1 MEEFRIVLADACKIV
16 KESSRKRVI
25 SGADEDG
32 RVMVEFSEP
41 VGGRRVK
48 MLTPD
53 EINGML
59 YKEETPESPANAE
72 EAMAEETEPPTA
84 GQEESGESALERI
97 PKDEE
102 GNPQYTQTDAPT
114 AWDAIVEQT
123 EGDKDMARSVVDS
136 TVRDKE
142 AALKKLES
150 SNPKPGA
157 TVAEKIAAAKEH
169 KAAIA
174 AARQELEQWKAIAE
188 VENSRKAEEETKAEA
203 ERKAKAN
210 AEEER
215 TALKGVNLS
224 EEKDENGNSFV
235 VSSDG
240 TTTFGEVRDK
250 SGLPAAPIKL
260 SVGYQD
266 KNGSG
271 YGLTH
276 IEANHGAQIKKEG
289 FASVEDFVS
298 YVAKNYDENNIKVGK
313 RRTGGSITYLL
324 QVTGKHDN
332 TLFIEL
338 SRDGSYWNV
347 NSAGVFRKGY
357 SDKKETVA
365 KTEPQQPSNAISE
378 RALQSADQSNGILPA
393 SPNGKPTV
401 SASKVSESS
410 ETKQEK
416 AEKSISAKVKE
427 ASADVNTE
435 PTEAQKEAGN
445 YKKGHVQVGT
455 FDITIE
461 QPEGSIR
468 RGTDADGK
476 QWESKMHN
484 TYGYFRGT
492 EGVDGDHIDV
502 FLSNDMDGW
511 NGAQVFVVDQ
521 YNPDGT
527 FDEHKVMLG
536 FNDASDAKNNYLA
549 NYKKGWEKGRR
560 IDVSA
565 VSLADFEKWI
575 ASSHRKTKPL
585 SEYKSVKPADDSE
598 TFKGHKVENSGKEAL
613 EDVIG
618 RSLNADETHR
628 LIAFMENTAESAPE
642 LELTPQNWT
651 KEFGE
656 SGVVSTPIGEVK
668 QGDNQY
674 LKLAQQGRNGKLG
687 MIKPTL
693 EHPSVII
700 EDERASR
707 DGNTERG
714 TSYVFI
720 KTFVKK
726 DGSRYYHFASITVS
740 KEGKEVV
747 ISSQERSTN
756 RISKLLQQGK
766 VTWIDREFSLHPTA
780 QIEKSVPLNDSN
792 KPTSTD
798 SQPALLGIN
807 SSELNASEG
816 AQKRTTST
824 GKVSESPET
833 KQEKKEKSEESKSKE
848 ENGVDDA
855 KIDAVLEALDKGKEK
870 AARRLASKLTNKEL
884 SKARSKAKPSFLLEY
899 EWQWRAQN
907 RGDVS
912 LHDWMLENQYVEPV
926 KRVSGTF
933 KMTDY
938 ITPKDSPSAERL
950 GGVYYDNS
958 GFAVATDG
966 RILVASK
973 DDFDPKLKGKVIGK
987 DGAAM
992 ENKFPDW
999 QKAIPPAKET
1009 KSSNIDVEDLRK
1021 FVAGVLRANKRAYI
1035 SLRFPD
1041 GTVGVFK
1048 ANKLNLTLR
1057 AMKQLG
1063 TSELLYTKDG
1073 MKLVAKSEKGT
1084 ALLMGLAFV
1093 EDELVEANGY
1103 AYPGNTVSMGKVSES
1118 PETKQEKDE
1127 KSEEDRQNKI
1137 SDVGEK
1143 ISGARKDLLRD
1154 FSNKLKETTLESLI
1168 TLPFSKAFK
1177 RPDLK
1182 TAVEHGLLRQRDA
1195 RFAEAV
1201 MATYLSK
1208 NKPRLLSGWKKGV
1221 SQKNLEAWA
1230 KDAYF
1235 GVQTLRALFE
1245 ADETTR
1251 DKLIDEILSAKAY
1264 REDDIDRRKK
1274 QLEEWNPGK
1283 KFEGKCYPL
1292 NPVAVYMA
1300 VYERLG
1306 YDNIGEFK
1314 LPVSGVGSS
1323 TFFDHYEL
1331 TDNSGKKIYPTR
1343 ALQSFEDVVDEITY
1357 LSKVKNADDDT
1368 DHPNSIFRLAG
1379 INPVWESTGWRV
1391 LTLGTSSSKRPE
1403 THLFKTK
1410 EEAEKFAEEYKAGGK
1425 GRQASTP
1432 IENKE
1437 LIGYG
1442 NYELKFHLGEKDIST
1457 GLTFSSKEDA
1467 RAAIDTEHEK
1477 LNAIVNEK
1485 LAKARESGGKN
1496 EKRPQKDYVRIQAY
1510 TEDGKTWKYAVVLD
1524 ERYAP
1529 KSTAFNTLPYSLAN
1543 GFSTRK
1549 EAVAYI
1555 EKHRVEWDAK
1565 IDDINRRRK
1574 DFVFLNGSSE
1584 RVGEDY
1590 RKGEDITAEQFREQ
1604 FGFRG
1609 VQFGNW
1615 TNQKDR
1621 QAALN
1626 NAFDSFMDLAKI
1638 LGISPKAVS
1647 LNGELGIAFGARG
1660 GGGAKAH
1667 YEREEVVINLT
1678 KTMGAGSLAH
1688 EWWHALDNYF
1698 ARRGN
1703 VKLGMVTEGKGIAMR
1718 GELRKAYDKLV
1729 SDTENSDYN
1738 RRSRDA
1744 GASYWG
1750 TRREETARMFAM
1762 WVFDEI
1768 SKKGERNSFLTDN
1781 DPAAEERYAKGN
1793 YDFYVLMCGQ
1803 DRPPMTFEE
1812 FRKSP
1817 SALAGYVY
1825 PSQQELEEF
1834 GADLRKIFDTV
1845 QERVDEETGN
1855 TVLYHR
1861 GEVVSELSPGERV
1874 LRDAVIDRL
1883 RESGMEVITDEEA
1896 GQRVLD
1902 EANGKAKLSAKK
1914 RRALETVS
1922 ASHDEKH
1929 QPTVVSSADGAK
1941 ILKEL
1946 DDTKEKYENL
1956 SNRIN
1961 TFIGD
1966 VAKALGAKRGGSAS
1980 EYASF
1985 ETKNGKIIT
1994 IRLSNHNAKVSNFD
2008 ANGETDGISI
2018 VVSPKKSEGMTDDG
2032 KAHVVEYY
2040 YDAIK
2045 LRRAE
2050 GKPLADIVRS
2060 IKQAL
2065 YSGEFEDTTGLAERQ
2080 EVNAEI
2086 TDRVRF
2092 FRTAK
2097 GEAYGFTVG
2106 GKIYIDPKIANT
2118 ETPIHEYAHLW
2129 AAALRGQNPKEWRNI
2144 VELMKG
2150 TSVWDEVKKRYPE
2163 LNTDDDIADEV
2174 LATYSGRR
2182 GAERLREEQR
2192 KIAGD
2197 KGGVFEKAEAI
2208 SALERVK
2215 QALRKFWKSVADFLH
2230 IHYKNAEEVA
2240 DRVMK
2245 DLLDGVDPGK
2255 HFNSRMDEIKSERI
2269 EKLRESKPVEITGD
2283 EITPSDDLKQYKR
2296 NALEYGK
2303 KLRGVYTNE
2312 DTGEQIELTGG
2323 NRRGGLREILQH
2335 DYKDKEHLQS
2345 IAAIPQII
2353 EKAIFIDEL
2362 PNEDR
2367 KNYPGVRAFRYYVCG
2382 LKIADVD
2389 YTVKAVIAEQN
2400 NGERYYDHKL
2410 TKIEKGKLLSIIP
2423 TIQKAG
2429 MDSDLP
2435 RSVGK
2440 DSRLLSI
2447 LQVKDEKKPNG
2458 ELYRAG
2464 SKELRDG
2471 RKIEFVRKPTATYNA
2486 LARHLQAE
2494 GIKPD
2499 MHEARTGSRYMSFE
2513 KDGVQWE
2520 VRSSDHTKPE
2530 YYGEAQKP
2538 VELTYYKDKQGEEN
2552 LSVSVDLGTS
2562 GYNIEDMKALMA
2574 EIDRLKNDAGEVKE
2588 SFYRGVASDEV
2599 MERYPLLSRAL
2610 GVKPENEV
2618 RAKEEAREH
2627 AEEARK
2633 HAEEARKQEMRS
2645 AVEDM
2650 AGKLHLNNVDIV
2662 DKPAGRGAGRRERA
2676 KGMFE
2681 RSTGR
2686 ITINIGN
2693 CADKRDAVVT
2703 LLHEAVAHHGLRKLF
2718 GENFETFLDNVYNSA
2733 NAEIR
2738 RIIDKHSR
2746 RYGGDKRTA
2755 TEEYMASLAERTDFE
2770 NAKKSGWW
2778 QRIKDFFLKMLEKI
2792 GLKGFKGED
2801 LSDNELRYVL
2811 WRSYENLK
2819 SGGKDTV
2826 FSAADDLAKQSELNV
2841 GEFAPDAKKT
2851 APEENA
2857 EEVNERFNNE
2867 LTRYQS
2873 GDMDKNEMLH
2883 LGKPQ
2888 GVMKQFLP
2896 DLPIVVRQRILKKG
2910 SEKKHNI
2917 DVAALANMPRH
2928 LSSPI
2933 FVFQRSDNALGVLT
2947 EMPDRDGKNVCVAIE
2962 LGREIQNGGEMLEV
2976 NDIRSVHGR
2985 NVADIVYPIVQNGTL
3000 KWADKEKGLA
3010 YLSSASRYVQ
3020 QEIDRPDL
3028 STAAKVVEN
3037 FENPKPESENDAL
3050 FRDGAA
3056 KDYEKAQARETY
3068 ERRVST
3074 GMFQSREAIQDSMLS
3089 LKVAMDAIEEAT
3101 AGKAKR
3107 IEDYDGFE
3115 NAYLG
3120 ENRLSS
3126 VNQAESAAFAHLLI
3140 RPMMEEV
3147 NRLAPTAED
3156 RAELIDYMF
3165 AKHGLERNAYMR
3177 QQAAE
3182 KKLAEYKKQNPG
3194 TAKTAADFIDAERDY
3209 AGLTTL
3215 TGEAD
3220 VSAAEAE
3227 AQRMVADYEKDYT
3240 FHGTWNEIYVC
3251 RKKIC

>member
-59 YKEETPESPANAE
+59 YKVETSESPANAE
-72 EAMAEETEPPTA
+72 EAMTEEAEPPTA

-97 PKDEE
+97 PKDAQTGE
-102 GNPQYTQTDAPT
+102 PQYTQTDADT

-123 EGDKDMARSVVDS
+123 EGDKGMARSVVDS

-169 KAAIA
+169 KAAIE

-188 VENSRKAEEETKAEA
+188 VENSRKAEAEA
-203 ERKAKAN
+203 KAKAEEEEAKARAK
-210 AEEER
+210 AEEEEKTDESTER
-215 TALKGVNLS
+215 YPVGLDGEESSALMERMEAEAAEIPLIELNPANWVKEFGEKGIVSTPIGEVKMEENQIAKLFEKGRSNQFGMIRPTLETPQLIIEVPSFAADGNSERGSSLLFVKTFTDSKGRKIYYFKSVTVKKDGLEVSVSSHYDRPKRIKEALKKGKLLYR
-224 EEKDENGNSFV
+224 F
-235 VSSDG
+235 DG
-240 TTTFGEVRDK
+240 
-250 SGLPAAPIKL
+250 
-260 SVGYQD
+260 
-266 KNGSG
+266 
-271 YGLTH
+271 
-276 IEANHGAQIKKEG
+276 GAQTEQRP
-289 FASVEDFVS
+289 ADVSVATSREVS
-298 YVAKNYDENNIKVGK
+298 QG
-313 RRTGGSITYLL
+313 TSL
-324 QVTGKHDN
+324 
-332 TLFIEL
+332 
-338 SRDGSYWNV
+338 
-347 NSAGVFRKGY
+347 AG
-357 SDKKETVA
+357 
-365 KTEPQQPSNAISE
+365 
-378 RALQSADQSNGILPA
+378 
-393 SPNGKPTV
+393 
-401 SASKVSESS
+401 KVSESP

-445 YKKGHVQVGT
+445 YKKGHVQVGA

-461 QPEGSIR
+461 QPESSIR
-468 RGTDADGK
+468 RGTDANGK
-476 QWESKMHN
+476 QWESKMRN

-549 NYKKGWEKGRR
+549 NYKKGWENGRR

-575 ASSHRKTKPL
+575 ASSHRKTKSF

-598 TFKGHKVENSGKEAL
+598 TFNGHKVENSGKDIEVQIKHL
-613 EDVIG
+613 EEIKDYPG
-618 RSLNADETHR
+618 AD
-628 LIAFMENTAESAPE
+628 
-642 LELTPQNWT
+642 
-651 KEFGE
+651 
-656 SGVVSTPIGEVK
+656 
-668 QGDNQY
+668 
-674 LKLAQQGRNGKLG
+674 
-687 MIKPTL
+687 
-693 EHPSVII
+693 
-700 EDERASR
+700 
-707 DGNTERG
+707 
-714 TSYVFI
+714 
-720 KTFVKK
+720 KK
-726 DGSRYYHFASITVS
+726 IVQS
-740 KEGKEVV
+740 E
-747 ISSQERSTN
+747 
-756 RISKLLQQGK
+756 
-766 VTWIDREFSLHPTA
+766 IDRLKAKEEATA
-780 QIEKSVPLNDSN
+780 KS
-792 KPTSTD
+792 
-798 SQPALLGIN
+798 
-807 SSELNASEG
+807 
-816 AQKRTTST
+816 
-824 GKVSESPET
+824 
-833 KQEKKEKSEESKSKE
+833 KSEEVKSKSKE

-855 KIDAVLEALDKGKEK
+855 KIDAVLEALSKGDEK
-870 AARRLASKLTNKEL
+870 AEQLVQGLTSREL
-884 SKARSKAKPSFLLEY
+884 SKLRSKVKASPVLEN
-899 EWQWRAQN
+899 EWLHRVRT

-938 ITPKDSPSAERL
+938 IAPKDSPYAKRI
-950 GGVYYDNS
+950 GGVYHDKS

-966 RILVASK
+966 RILVADK
-973 DDFDPKLKGKVIGK
+973 GRYDPKLKGKVIGK

-999 QKAIPPAKET
+999 QKIIPVAKGT
-1009 KSSNIDVEDLRK
+1009 KSSRIDAEDLHR
-1021 FVAGVLRANKRAYI
+1021 FVAGVLKANKHAYI
-1035 SLRFPD
+1035 SLRFD
-1041 GTVGVFK
+1041 GTVVPFD
-1048 ANKLNLTLR
+1048 ADKLNLMLR
-1057 AMKQLG
+1057 AMKRLG
-1063 TSELLYTKDG
+1063 ADKLLYTKDG
-1073 MKLVAKSEKGT
+1073 MMLVAKSDKGA
-1084 ALLMGLAFV
+1084 ALLMGYVSA
-1093 EDELVEANGY
+1093 EDESMEEYGY
-1103 AYPGNTVSMGKVSES
+1103 AYDKYRKADLEREKANNAPETNKTGAFGTIYTQFKGKAKEAIAFLLEKKEGEAVGALHHKDIGDIDLVWGNEKAGLQKIAKKHPEVLDNLQEIIGGMHVVSESPNRIKLESTTHFAVVSKEFLGKERGKWLLTAYEKKKDASGGSIDIAPEPKTGKQNGTAPLQDTVSMGKVSES

-1182 TAVEHGLLRQRDA
+1182 TAVEQGLLRQRDA

-1201 MATYLSK
+1201 MATFLSK
-1208 NKPRLLSGWKKGV
+1208 NKPRLLSGWKKGE

-1251 DKLIDEILSAKAY
+1251 DKLIDEILSAKPY

-1357 LSKVKNADDDT
+1357 LSMVKNADEDT

-1425 GRQASTP
+1425 SRQASTP

-1549 EAVAYI
+1549 EAVVYI
-1555 EKHRVEWDAK
+1555 EKHRAEWDAK

-1861 GEVVSELSPGERV
+1861 GEVVSEMSPGERV

-1914 RRALETVS
+1914 RRALET
-1922 ASHDEKH
+1922 ASLGKT
-1929 QPTVVSSADGAK
+1929 PRSLTVVSSADGANV
-1941 ILKEL
+1941 LKSI
-1946 DDTKEKYENL
+1946 DTLVSEFEK
-1956 SNRIN
+1956 SAVQPK

-2018 VVSPKKSEGMTDDG
+2018 VVSPKKSEGMTNDG

-2080 EVNAEI
+2080 EVNAKI
-2086 TDRVRF
+2086 TDHVRF

-2106 GKIYIDPKIANT
+2106 GKIYVDPKIANT

-2129 AAALRGQNPKEWRNI
+2129 AAALRGQNPKEWQNI

-2192 KIAGD
+2192 KIAGG

-2230 IHYKNAEEVA
+2230 IHYKSAEEVA

-2255 HFNSRMDEIKSERI
+2255 HFNSRMDESKSERI

-2283 EITPSDDLKQYKR
+2283 EYKGKYELNRESAKEWLK
-2296 NALEYGK
+2296 NN
-2303 KLRGVYTNE
+2303 LRGEYRIK
-2312 DTGEQIELTGG
+2312 DTGETVELRKDGIQKVTSHSMG
-2323 NRRGGLREILQH
+2323 NEA
-2335 DYKDKEHLQS
+2335 HLKS
-2345 IAAIPQII
+2345 LAAIPQMI
-2353 EKAIFIDEL
+2353 ENSIFIDEV
-2362 PNEDR
+2362 PNEKNNGKYDR
-2367 KNYPGVRAFRYYVCG
+2367 YRYYVCG
-2382 LKIADVD
+2382 LKIGGED
-2389 YTVKAVIAEQN
+2389 YTAKITIGVK
-2400 NGERYYDHKL
+2400 GGYKYYDHSL
-2410 TKIEKGKLLSIIP
+2410 TQIEKGSLLDNIDALS
-2423 TIQKAG
+2423 TTYDDKG
-2429 MDSDLP
+2429 TTLS
-2435 RSVGK
+2435 SVGK

-2447 LQVKDEKKPNG
+2447 LQVKNEKKPNR

-2610 GVKPENEV
+2610 GVKSENEV

-2746 RYGGDKRTA
+2746 WYDGDKRTA

-2826 FSAADDLAKQSELNV
+2826 FSAADDLAKQSELKV

-2896 DLPIVVRQRILKKG
+2896 DLPIIVRQRILKKG

-2947 EMPDRDGKNVCVAIE
+2947 EMQDRDGKNVCVAIE

-3020 QEIDRPDL
+3020 QEIDRSDL

-3037 FENPKPESENDAL
+3037 FENPKSESENDAL
-3050 FRDGAA
+3050 FRDGDA

-3101 AGKAKR
+3101 SGKAKR

-3147 NRLAPTAED
+3147 NRLAPTAKD

-3177 QQAAE
+3177 QLAAE

-3227 AQRMVADYEKDYT
+3227 AQRMAADYEKDYT

>member
-1 MEEFRIVLADACKIV
+1 M
-16 KESSRKRVI
+16 
-25 SGADEDG
+25 
-32 RVMVEFSEP
+32 
-41 VGGRRVK
+41 
-48 MLTPD
+48 
-53 EINGML
+53 
-59 YKEETPESPANAE
+59 
-72 EAMAEETEPPTA
+72 
-84 GQEESGESALERI
+84 
-97 PKDEE
+97 
-102 GNPQYTQTDAPT
+102 
-114 AWDAIVEQT
+114 
-123 EGDKDMARSVVDS
+123 
-136 TVRDKE
+136 
-142 AALKKLES
+142 
-150 SNPKPGA
+150 
-157 TVAEKIAAAKEH
+157 
-169 KAAIA
+169 
-174 AARQELEQWKAIAE
+174 
-188 VENSRKAEEETKAEA
+188 
-203 ERKAKAN
+203 
-210 AEEER
+210 
-215 TALKGVNLS
+215 
-224 EEKDENGNSFV
+224 
-235 VSSDG
+235 
-240 TTTFGEVRDK
+240 
-250 SGLPAAPIKL
+250 
-260 SVGYQD
+260 
-266 KNGSG
+266 
-271 YGLTH
+271 
-276 IEANHGAQIKKEG
+276 
-289 FASVEDFVS
+289 
-298 YVAKNYDENNIKVGK
+298 
-313 RRTGGSITYLL
+313 
-324 QVTGKHDN
+324 
-332 TLFIEL
+332 
-338 SRDGSYWNV
+338 
-347 NSAGVFRKGY
+347 
-357 SDKKETVA
+357 
-365 KTEPQQPSNAISE
+365 
-378 RALQSADQSNGILPA
+378 
-393 SPNGKPTV
+393 
-401 SASKVSESS
+401 
-410 ETKQEK
+410 
-416 AEKSISAKVKE
+416 
-427 ASADVNTE
+427 
-435 PTEAQKEAGN
+435 
-445 YKKGHVQVGT
+445 
-455 FDITIE
+455 
-461 QPEGSIR
+461 
-468 RGTDADGK
+468 
-476 QWESKMHN
+476 
-484 TYGYFRGT
+484 
-492 EGVDGDHIDV
+492 
-502 FLSNDMDGW
+502 
-511 NGAQVFVVDQ
+511 DQ

-549 NYKKGWEKGRR
+549 NYKKGWENGRR

-575 ASSHRKTKPL
+575 ASSHRKTKPF

-598 TFKGHKVENSGKEAL
+598 TFKGPKVENSGKDIEAQIKHL
-613 EDVIG
+613 EEIKDYPG
-618 RSLNADETHR
+618 AD
-628 LIAFMENTAESAPE
+628 
-642 LELTPQNWT
+642 
-651 KEFGE
+651 
-656 SGVVSTPIGEVK
+656 
-668 QGDNQY
+668 
-674 LKLAQQGRNGKLG
+674 
-687 MIKPTL
+687 
-693 EHPSVII
+693 
-700 EDERASR
+700 
-707 DGNTERG
+707 
-714 TSYVFI
+714 
-720 KTFVKK
+720 KK
-726 DGSRYYHFASITVS
+726 IVQS
-740 KEGKEVV
+740 E
-747 ISSQERSTN
+747 
-756 RISKLLQQGK
+756 
-766 VTWIDREFSLHPTA
+766 IDRLKAKEEATA
-780 QIEKSVPLNDSN
+780 KS
-792 KPTSTD
+792 
-798 SQPALLGIN
+798 
-807 SSELNASEG
+807 
-816 AQKRTTST
+816 
-824 GKVSESPET
+824 
-833 KQEKKEKSEESKSKE
+833 KSEEVKSKSKE

-855 KIDAVLEALDKGKEK
+855 KIDAVLEALSKGDEK
-870 AARRLASKLTNKEL
+870 AEQLVQGLTSREL
-884 SKARSKAKPSFLLEY
+884 SKLRSKVKASSVLEN
-899 EWQWRAQN
+899 EWLHRVGT
-907 RGDVS
+907 RGGVS
-912 LHDWMLENQYVEPV
+912 LHDWLLENQYVEPV

-992 ENKFPDW
+992 ENNFPNW

-1048 ANKLNLTLR
+1048 ANNLNLTLR

-1368 DHPNSIFRLAG
+1368 DHPNSIFRLAS

-1425 GRQASTP
+1425 YRQASTP

-1510 TEDGKTWKYAVVLD
+1510 TEDGNTWKYAVVLD

-1638 LGISPKAVS
+1638 LGISPKAVG

-1825 PSQQELEEF
+1825 PSRQELEEF

-1861 GEVVSELSPGERV
+1861 GEVVSEMSQEERV

-1883 RESGMEVITDEEA
+1883 RESGMEVITDEEV

-1902 EANGKAKLSAKK
+1902 EANGKVRQMSFGEPYDYAAYPYGRVEPNLAEKEVNVVAADANHGFNNYKEAKTWAKQNVSKSYNDKETGGKGNVRISNAAIDKFLSQSAVDKSDSKDVHMAVLKVLPGLLKTSIDVETHPDFIKGEDGKRNAENGINKDVLVHRCYGAVSLDGKLYRVKITLKEDPRDLSFPHITHSYEATKIELLAGTWENRKSPSPNTSNSITAAKLLENVGMSYNPGEKVLAVSEKRSANIREQRVYHGSGADFDRFDHSHMGEGEGNQAFGWGTYVTEVEGIGRTYAEQNAQDVSPTEEDFEMMNAAISEKVLERFGGIDTELRVDYDGDRGFNLLDVPNNK
-1914 RRALETVS
+1914 EVLVKFRKYFENHPDEFDGYIEDYDLDDEYGRRDFADAVS
-1922 ASHDEKH
+1922 ASMLDFARKVAEDYKDKYLPTKQRILYTVDIPDDNGKNYLDWDSRVGARVLSKVNRQLEKQGKRPINPELAKRYKFLDGNDLYRALSIRMPNDDATFNDDKAASEFLHSLGFVGIKYPADFMRGGREDGKKNYVIFDEK
-1929 QPTVVSSADGAK
+1929 DAK
-1941 ILKEL
+1941 
-1946 DDTKEKYENL
+1946 
-1956 SNRIN
+1956 
-1961 TFIGD
+1961 
-1966 VAKALGAKRGGSAS
+1966 
-1980 EYASF
+1980 
-1985 ETKNGKIIT
+1985 
-1994 IRLSNHNAKVSNFD
+1994 
-2008 ANGETDGISI
+2008 
-2018 VVSPKKSEGMTDDG
+2018 
-2032 KAHVVEYY
+2032 
-2040 YDAIK
+2040 
-2045 LRRAE
+2045 
-2050 GKPLADIVRS
+2050 
-2060 IKQAL
+2060 
-2065 YSGEFEDTTGLAERQ
+2065 
-2080 EVNAEI
+2080 I

-2129 AAALRGQNPKEWRNI
+2129 AAALRGQNPKEWQNI

-2230 IHYKNAEEVA
+2230 IHYKSAEEVA

-2245 DLLDGVDPGK
+2245 DLLDGVDPRK
-2255 HFNSRMDEIKSERI
+2255 HFNSRMDESKSERI

-2283 EITPSDDLKQYKR
+2283 EYKGKYELNRESAKEWLK
-2296 NALEYGK
+2296 NN
-2303 KLRGVYTNE
+2303 LRGEYRIK
-2312 DTGEQIELTGG
+2312 DTGETVELRKDGIQKVTSHSMG
-2323 NRRGGLREILQH
+2323 NEA
-2335 DYKDKEHLQS
+2335 HLKS
-2345 IAAIPQII
+2345 LAAIPQMI
-2353 EKAIFIDEL
+2353 ENSIFIDEV
-2362 PNEDR
+2362 PNEKNNGKYDR
-2367 KNYPGVRAFRYYVCG
+2367 YRYYVCG
-2382 LKIADVD
+2382 LKIGGED
-2389 YTVKAVIAEQN
+2389 YTAKITIGVK
-2400 NGERYYDHKL
+2400 GGYKYYDHSL
-2410 TKIEKGKLLSIIP
+2410 TQIEKGSLLDNIDALS
-2423 TIQKAG
+2423 TTYDDKG
-2429 MDSDLP
+2429 TTLS
-2435 RSVGK
+2435 SVGK

-2447 LQVKDEKKPNG
+2447 LQVKDEKKPND

-2599 MERYPLLSRAL
+2599 MERYPLLSQAL
-2610 GVKPENEV
+2610 GVKSENEA
-2618 RAKEEAREH
+2618 RAEEEARE
-2627 AEEARK
+2627 

-2662 DKPAGRGAGRRERA
+2662 DKPAGRGVGRRERA

-2733 NAEIR
+2733 NAEIH
-2738 RIIDKHSR
+2738 RIIDKHSS

-2755 TEEYMASLAERTDFE
+2755 TEEYMASLAERTGFE

-2826 FSAADDLAKQSELNV
+2826 FSAADDLAKQSELKV

-2947 EMPDRDGKNVCVAIE
+2947 EMQDRDGKNVCVAIE

-3020 QEIDRPDL
+3020 QEIDRSDL

-3037 FENPKPESENDAL
+3037 FENPKSESKNDIL

-3147 NRLAPTAED
+3147 NRLAPTAKD

-3215 TGEAD
+3215 TGKAD

-3227 AQRMVADYEKDYT
+3227 AQRMAADYEKDYT

>member
-1 MEEFRIVLADACKIV
+1 
-16 KESSRKRVI
+16 
-25 SGADEDG
+25 
-32 RVMVEFSEP
+32 
-41 VGGRRVK
+41 
-48 MLTPD
+48 
-53 EINGML
+53 
-59 YKEETPESPANAE
+59 
-72 EAMAEETEPPTA
+72 
-84 GQEESGESALERI
+84 
-97 PKDEE
+97 
-102 GNPQYTQTDAPT
+102 
-114 AWDAIVEQT
+114 
-123 EGDKDMARSVVDS
+123 
-136 TVRDKE
+136 
-142 AALKKLES
+142 
-150 SNPKPGA
+150 
-157 TVAEKIAAAKEH
+157 
-169 KAAIA
+169 
-174 AARQELEQWKAIAE
+174 
-188 VENSRKAEEETKAEA
+188 
-203 ERKAKAN
+203 
-210 AEEER
+210 
-215 TALKGVNLS
+215 
-224 EEKDENGNSFV
+224 
-235 VSSDG
+235 
-240 TTTFGEVRDK
+240 
-250 SGLPAAPIKL
+250 
-260 SVGYQD
+260 
-266 KNGSG
+266 
-271 YGLTH
+271 
-276 IEANHGAQIKKEG
+276 
-289 FASVEDFVS
+289 
-298 YVAKNYDENNIKVGK
+298 
-313 RRTGGSITYLL
+313 
-324 QVTGKHDN
+324 
-332 TLFIEL
+332 
-338 SRDGSYWNV
+338 
-347 NSAGVFRKGY
+347 
-357 SDKKETVA
+357 
-365 KTEPQQPSNAISE
+365 
-378 RALQSADQSNGILPA
+378 
-393 SPNGKPTV
+393 
-401 SASKVSESS
+401 
-410 ETKQEK
+410 
-416 AEKSISAKVKE
+416 
-427 ASADVNTE
+427 
-435 PTEAQKEAGN
+435 
-445 YKKGHVQVGT
+445 
-455 FDITIE
+455 
-461 QPEGSIR
+461 
-468 RGTDADGK
+468 
-476 QWESKMHN
+476 
-484 TYGYFRGT
+484 
-492 EGVDGDHIDV
+492 
-502 FLSNDMDGW
+502 
-511 NGAQVFVVDQ
+511 
-521 YNPDGT
+521 
-527 FDEHKVMLG
+527 
-536 FNDASDAKNNYLA
+536 
-549 NYKKGWEKGRR
+549 
-560 IDVSA
+560 
-565 VSLADFEKWI
+565 
-575 ASSHRKTKPL
+575 
-585 SEYKSVKPADDSE
+585 
-598 TFKGHKVENSGKEAL
+598 
-613 EDVIG
+613 
-618 RSLNADETHR
+618 
-628 LIAFMENTAESAPE
+628 
-642 LELTPQNWT
+642 
-651 KEFGE
+651 
-656 SGVVSTPIGEVK
+656 
-668 QGDNQY
+668 
-674 LKLAQQGRNGKLG
+674 
-687 MIKPTL
+687 
-693 EHPSVII
+693 
-700 EDERASR
+700 
-707 DGNTERG
+707 
-714 TSYVFI
+714 
-720 KTFVKK
+720 
-726 DGSRYYHFASITVS
+726 
-740 KEGKEVV
+740 
-747 ISSQERSTN
+747 
-756 RISKLLQQGK
+756 
-766 VTWIDREFSLHPTA
+766 
-780 QIEKSVPLNDSN
+780 
-792 KPTSTD
+792 
-798 SQPALLGIN
+798 
-807 SSELNASEG
+807 
-816 AQKRTTST
+816 
-824 GKVSESPET
+824 
-833 KQEKKEKSEESKSKE
+833 
-848 ENGVDDA
+848 
-855 KIDAVLEALDKGKEK
+855 
-870 AARRLASKLTNKEL
+870 
-884 SKARSKAKPSFLLEY
+884 
-899 EWQWRAQN
+899 
-907 RGDVS
+907 
-912 LHDWMLENQYVEPV
+912 
-926 KRVSGTF
+926 
-933 KMTDY
+933 
-938 ITPKDSPSAERL
+938 
-950 GGVYYDNS
+950 
-958 GFAVATDG
+958 
-966 RILVASK
+966 
-973 DDFDPKLKGKVIGK
+973 
-987 DGAAM
+987 
-992 ENKFPDW
+992 
-999 QKAIPPAKET
+999 
-1009 KSSNIDVEDLRK
+1009 
-1021 FVAGVLRANKRAYI
+1021 
-1035 SLRFPD
+1035 
-1041 GTVGVFK
+1041 
-1048 ANKLNLTLR
+1048 
-1057 AMKQLG
+1057 
-1063 TSELLYTKDG
+1063 
-1073 MKLVAKSEKGT
+1073 
-1084 ALLMGLAFV
+1084 
-1093 EDELVEANGY
+1093 
-1103 AYPGNTVSMGKVSES
+1103 
-1118 PETKQEKDE
+1118 
-1127 KSEEDRQNKI
+1127 
-1137 SDVGEK
+1137 
-1143 ISGARKDLLRD
+1143 
-1154 FSNKLKETTLESLI
+1154 
-1168 TLPFSKAFK
+1168 
-1177 RPDLK
+1177 
-1182 TAVEHGLLRQRDA
+1182 
-1195 RFAEAV
+1195 
-1201 MATYLSK
+1201 
-1208 NKPRLLSGWKKGV
+1208 
-1221 SQKNLEAWA
+1221 
-1230 KDAYF
+1230 
-1235 GVQTLRALFE
+1235 
-1245 ADETTR
+1245 
-1251 DKLIDEILSAKAY
+1251 
-1264 REDDIDRRKK
+1264 
-1274 QLEEWNPGK
+1274 
-1283 KFEGKCYPL
+1283 
-1292 NPVAVYMA
+1292 
-1300 VYERLG
+1300 
-1306 YDNIGEFK
+1306 
-1314 LPVSGVGSS
+1314 
-1323 TFFDHYEL
+1323 
-1331 TDNSGKKIYPTR
+1331 
-1343 ALQSFEDVVDEITY
+1343 
-1357 LSKVKNADDDT
+1357 
-1368 DHPNSIFRLAG
+1368 
-1379 INPVWESTGWRV
+1379 
-1391 LTLGTSSSKRPE
+1391 
-1403 THLFKTK
+1403 
-1410 EEAEKFAEEYKAGGK
+1410 
-1425 GRQASTP
+1425 
-1432 IENKE
+1432 
-1437 LIGYG
+1437 
-1442 NYELKFHLGEKDIST
+1442 
-1457 GLTFSSKEDA
+1457 
-1467 RAAIDTEHEK
+1467 
-1477 LNAIVNEK
+1477 
-1485 LAKARESGGKN
+1485 
-1496 EKRPQKDYVRIQAY
+1496 
-1510 TEDGKTWKYAVVLD
+1510 
-1524 ERYAP
+1524 
-1529 KSTAFNTLPYSLAN
+1529 
-1543 GFSTRK
+1543 
-1549 EAVAYI
+1549 
-1555 EKHRVEWDAK
+1555 
-1565 IDDINRRRK
+1565 
-1574 DFVFLNGSSE
+1574 
-1584 RVGEDY
+1584 
-1590 RKGEDITAEQFREQ
+1590 
-1604 FGFRG
+1604 
-1609 VQFGNW
+1609 
-1615 TNQKDR
+1615 
-1621 QAALN
+1621 
-1626 NAFDSFMDLAKI
+1626 
-1638 LGISPKAVS
+1638 
-1647 LNGELGIAFGARG
+1647 
-1660 GGGAKAH
+1660 
-1667 YEREEVVINLT
+1667 
-1678 KTMGAGSLAH
+1678 
-1688 EWWHALDNYF
+1688 
-1698 ARRGN
+1698 
-1703 VKLGMVTEGKGIAMR
+1703 
-1718 GELRKAYDKLV
+1718 
-1729 SDTENSDYN
+1729 
-1738 RRSRDA
+1738 
-1744 GASYWG
+1744 
-1750 TRREETARMFAM
+1750 MFAM

-2255 HFNSRMDEIKSERI
+2255 HFNSRMDESKSERI

-2633 HAEEARKQEMRS
+2633 QEMRS

-2746 RYGGDKRTA
+2746 RYDGDKRTA
-2755 TEEYMASLAERTDFE
+2755 TEEYMASLSERTDFE

-2826 FSAADDLAKQSELNV
+2826 FSAADDLAKQSELKV

-2947 EMPDRDGKNVCVAIE
+2947 EMQDRDGKNVCVAIE

-3028 STAAKVVEN
+3028 STAAKVVKD
-3037 FENPKPESENDAL
+3037 FVNPKSESKNDAL
-3050 FRDGAA
+3050 FRDGDA

-3227 AQRMVADYEKDYT
+3227 AQRMVADYENDYT
-3240 FHGTWNEIYVC
+3240 FHGI
-3251 RKKIC
+3251 

>member
-59 YKEETPESPANAE
+59 YKEETSESPANAE

-97 PKDEE
+97 PKDAQTGE
-102 GNPQYTQTDAPT
+102 PQYTQTDAPT

-123 EGDKDMARSVVDS
+123 EGDEDMARSVVDS

-169 KAAIA
+169 KAAIE

-188 VENSRKAEEETKAEA
+188 VENSRKAEEGTKAEA
-203 ERKAKAN
+203 ERETKAN

-215 TALKGVNLS
+215 RKKFSANMGSRYSLSDEYADNGEAFVKNEKGGTNLIEIPHEIFDRLGISPLPFKLTESMALHVYSHHAKELKLKTLDDAIDFVLS
-224 EEKDENGNSFV
+224 TIGNADHVRLGRDNSYVFSVENGK
-235 VSSDG
+235 D
-240 TTTFGEVRDK
+240 R
-250 SGLPAAPIKL
+250 
-260 SVGYQD
+260 
-266 KNGSG
+266 
-271 YGLTH
+271 
-276 IEANHGAQIKKEG
+276 
-289 FASVEDFVS
+289 
-298 YVAKNYDENNIKVGK
+298 VGK
-313 RRTGGSITYLL
+313 RAITIVIGDNAGEFIGIRTSGYESIKKLKERPLL
-324 QVTGKHDN
+324 WERSAKAASEDVATP
-332 TLFIEL
+332 TITTIESL
-338 SRDGSYWNV
+338 NGDETSSRTKS
-347 NSAGVFRKGY
+347 
-357 SDKKETVA
+357 
-365 KTEPQQPSNAISE
+365 
-378 RALQSADQSNGILPA
+378 QSNG
-393 SPNGKPTV
+393 S

-445 YKKGHVQVGT
+445 YKKGHVQVGA

-484 TYGYFRGT
+484 TYGYICGT

-549 NYKKGWEKGRR
+549 NYEKGWENGRR

-565 VSLADFEKWI
+565 VSLEDFEKWI
-575 ASSHRKTKPL
+575 ASSHRKTKPF

-598 TFKGHKVENSGKEAL
+598 TFKGHKVENSGKDIEAQIKHL
-613 EDVIG
+613 EEIKDYPG
-618 RSLNADETHR
+618 AD
-628 LIAFMENTAESAPE
+628 
-642 LELTPQNWT
+642 
-651 KEFGE
+651 
-656 SGVVSTPIGEVK
+656 
-668 QGDNQY
+668 
-674 LKLAQQGRNGKLG
+674 
-687 MIKPTL
+687 
-693 EHPSVII
+693 
-700 EDERASR
+700 
-707 DGNTERG
+707 
-714 TSYVFI
+714 
-720 KTFVKK
+720 KK
-726 DGSRYYHFASITVS
+726 IVQS
-740 KEGKEVV
+740 E
-747 ISSQERSTN
+747 
-756 RISKLLQQGK
+756 
-766 VTWIDREFSLHPTA
+766 IDRLKAKEEA
-780 QIEKSVPLNDSN
+780 KAKS
-792 KPTSTD
+792 
-798 SQPALLGIN
+798 
-807 SSELNASEG
+807 
-816 AQKRTTST
+816 
-824 GKVSESPET
+824 
-833 KQEKKEKSEESKSKE
+833 KSEEVKSKSE
-848 ENGVDDA
+848 EKNGVDDA
-855 KIDAVLEALDKGKEK
+855 KIEAVSEALSKGVEK
-870 AARRLASKLTNKEL
+870 AEQLVQGLTSREL
-884 SKARSKAKPSFLLEY
+884 SKLRSKVKASPVLEN
-899 EWQWRAQN
+899 EWLHRVRT

-912 LHDWMLENQYVEPV
+912 LHDWLLENQYVEPV

-938 ITPKDSPSAERL
+938 TAPKKVYEDRL
-950 GGVYYDNS
+950 SGVYHDDKGY
-958 GFAVATDG
+958 AVATDA
-966 RILVASK
+966 RILAASK

-992 ENKFPDW
+992 GNEFPNW
-999 QKAIPPAKET
+999 QKTIPTAKET
-1009 KSSNIDVEDLRK
+1009 KSSRIDVEDLHR
-1021 FVAGVLRANKRAYI
+1021 FVAGVLKADKHAYI

-1041 GTVGVFK
+1041 GTTVSFH
-1048 ANKLNLTLR
+1048 ADKLNLMLR
-1057 AMKQLG
+1057 AMKRLG
-1063 TSELLYTKDG
+1063 ADKLLYAKYGTR
-1073 MKLVAKSEKGT
+1073 LVAKSDKGA
-1084 ALLMGLAFV
+1084 ALLIWRVSA
-1093 EDELVEANGY
+1093 EDELMEEYGY
-1103 AYPGNTVSMGKVSES
+1103 AYPGNTVS
-1118 PETKQEKDE
+1118 
-1127 KSEEDRQNKI
+1127 
-1137 SDVGEK
+1137 
-1143 ISGARKDLLRD
+1143 
-1154 FSNKLKETTLESLI
+1154 
-1168 TLPFSKAFK
+1168 
-1177 RPDLK
+1177 
-1182 TAVEHGLLRQRDA
+1182 
-1195 RFAEAV
+1195 
-1201 MATYLSK
+1201 
-1208 NKPRLLSGWKKGV
+1208 
-1221 SQKNLEAWA
+1221 
-1230 KDAYF
+1230 
-1235 GVQTLRALFE
+1235 
-1245 ADETTR
+1245 
-1251 DKLIDEILSAKAY
+1251 
-1264 REDDIDRRKK
+1264 
-1274 QLEEWNPGK
+1274 
-1283 KFEGKCYPL
+1283 
-1292 NPVAVYMA
+1292 
-1300 VYERLG
+1300 
-1306 YDNIGEFK
+1306 
-1314 LPVSGVGSS
+1314 
-1323 TFFDHYEL
+1323 
-1331 TDNSGKKIYPTR
+1331 
-1343 ALQSFEDVVDEITY
+1343 
-1357 LSKVKNADDDT
+1357 
-1368 DHPNSIFRLAG
+1368 
-1379 INPVWESTGWRV
+1379 
-1391 LTLGTSSSKRPE
+1391 
-1403 THLFKTK
+1403 
-1410 EEAEKFAEEYKAGGK
+1410 
-1425 GRQASTP
+1425 
-1432 IENKE
+1432 
-1437 LIGYG
+1437 
-1442 NYELKFHLGEKDIST
+1442 
-1457 GLTFSSKEDA
+1457 
-1467 RAAIDTEHEK
+1467 
-1477 LNAIVNEK
+1477 
-1485 LAKARESGGKN
+1485 
-1496 EKRPQKDYVRIQAY
+1496 
-1510 TEDGKTWKYAVVLD
+1510 
-1524 ERYAP
+1524 
-1529 KSTAFNTLPYSLAN
+1529 
-1543 GFSTRK
+1543 
-1549 EAVAYI
+1549 
-1555 EKHRVEWDAK
+1555 
-1565 IDDINRRRK
+1565 
-1574 DFVFLNGSSE
+1574 
-1584 RVGEDY
+1584 
-1590 RKGEDITAEQFREQ
+1590 
-1604 FGFRG
+1604 
-1609 VQFGNW
+1609 
-1615 TNQKDR
+1615 
-1621 QAALN
+1621 
-1626 NAFDSFMDLAKI
+1626 
-1638 LGISPKAVS
+1638 
-1647 LNGELGIAFGARG
+1647 
-1660 GGGAKAH
+1660 
-1667 YEREEVVINLT
+1667 
-1678 KTMGAGSLAH
+1678 
-1688 EWWHALDNYF
+1688 
-1698 ARRGN
+1698 
-1703 VKLGMVTEGKGIAMR
+1703 
-1718 GELRKAYDKLV
+1718 
-1729 SDTENSDYN
+1729 
-1738 RRSRDA
+1738 
-1744 GASYWG
+1744 
-1750 TRREETARMFAM
+1750 
-1762 WVFDEI
+1762 
-1768 SKKGERNSFLTDN
+1768 
-1781 DPAAEERYAKGN
+1781 
-1793 YDFYVLMCGQ
+1793 
-1803 DRPPMTFEE
+1803 
-1812 FRKSP
+1812 
-1817 SALAGYVY
+1817 
-1825 PSQQELEEF
+1825 
-1834 GADLRKIFDTV
+1834 
-1845 QERVDEETGN
+1845 
-1855 TVLYHR
+1855 YHR
-1861 GEVVSELSPGERV
+1861 GEVVSEMSQEERV

-1914 RRALETVS
+1914 RRALET
-1922 ASHDEKH
+1922 ASLGKT
-1929 QPTVVSSADGAK
+1929 PRSLTVVSSADGANV
-1941 ILKEL
+1941 LKSI
-1946 DDTKEKYENL
+1946 DTLVSEFEK
-1956 SNRIN
+1956 SAVQPK

-1985 ETKNGKIIT
+1985 ETKNSKIIT

-2018 VVSPKKSEGMTDDG
+2018 VVSPKKSGGMTNDG

-2080 EVNAEI
+2080 EVNAKI
-2086 TDRVRF
+2086 TDHVRF

-2129 AAALRGQNPKEWRNI
+2129 AAALRGQNLKEWRNI

-2182 GAERLREEQR
+2182 GAERLREEQH

-2230 IHYKNAEEVA
+2230 IHYKSAEEVA

-2255 HFNSRMDEIKSERI
+2255 HFNSRNDDPRFMFAGEKGAARADRGEEALTRQNNLDAAQKMEAAKKEAKAIKLATGWERGADGKWRYEIPDGIYHSKGDAELKKALARQPWREELNGLSDRILDGEGLSKEETERFNELAEKEAAFKADYLKKEKPHLADWLENDELFKAYPELKRVGIVFTDNMPKEQAGYYDSKSNTITVNTNSSEDTASIIAHEVQHAIQRYEGFATGGNLKAAMEYLSGNKRADVKIKQQLAYKLSQEKGLGLSEEEVNSLIGHLEYGDISDDELQKQIDALCQKHNITEDQLEDIYPMDSVWHEAYNRISGEAEARNVQKRMGMTAEERRVSLAADTEDVARDSQILLFADTGESMSLESPKEERI
-2269 EKLRESKPVEITGD
+2269 EKLRESKPVEITGE

-2447 LQVKDEKKPNG
+2447 LQVKDEKKPNDG
-2458 ELYRAG
+2458 LYRVG
-2464 SKELRDG
+2464 GGKELRDG

-2486 LARHLQAE
+2486 LTRHLQAE

-2588 SFYRGVASDEV
+2588 SFDRGVASNEV
-2599 MERYPLLSRAL
+2599 VERYPLLSQAL
-2610 GVKPENEV
+2610 GVKSENEV
-2618 RAKEEAREH
+2618 RAKEEARE
-2627 AEEARK
+2627 

-2662 DKPAGRGAGRRERA
+2662 DKPAERGAGRRERA

-2738 RIIDKHSR
+2738 RIIDKHSH

-2826 FSAADDLAKQSELNV
+2826 FSAADDLAKQSELKV
-2841 GEFAPDAKKT
+2841 GEFAPEAK
-2851 APEENA
+2851 A
-2857 EEVNERFNNE
+2857 EGSVAALNTRFNNE
-2867 LTRYQS
+2867 LQQQIDGNLPSNHIYQM
-2873 GDMDKNEMLH
+2873 GNP
-2883 LGKPQ
+2883 GKILLST
-2888 GVMKQFLP
+2888 GVP
-2896 DLPIVVRQRILKKG
+2896 DLPIQMNAKRLQDKATLFD
-2910 SEKKHNI
+2910 HNFELYEVK
-2917 DVAALANMPRH
+2917 DLVKALQNPLA
-2928 LSSPI
+2928 
-2933 FVFQRSDNALGVLT
+2933 VFSYGDKTKAQNIIVPLQK
-2947 EMPDRDGKNVCVAIE
+2947 DGKNFIVGLSLNPTVGGKA
-2962 LGREIQNGGEMLEV
+2962 LEINS
-2976 NDIRSVHGR
+2976 IR
-2985 NVADIVYPIVQNGTL
+2985 NVFPKDNSEWLNWISQGKALYL
-3000 KWADKEKGLA
+3000 DKEKIQTLIAQQRTNLA
-3010 YLSSASRYVQ
+3010 DVEYL
-3020 QEIDRPDL
+3020 DL
-3028 STAAKVVEN
+3028 DSAAKVVEN
-3037 FENPKPESENDAL
+3037 FENPKPESKNDIL

-3101 AGKAKR
+3101 AGEAKR

-3194 TAKTAADFIDAERDY
+3194 TAKTAADFIDSERDY

-3227 AQRMVADYEKDYT
+3227 AQRMEADYENDYT
-3240 FHGTWNEIYVC
+3240 FQGTWNEIYVC